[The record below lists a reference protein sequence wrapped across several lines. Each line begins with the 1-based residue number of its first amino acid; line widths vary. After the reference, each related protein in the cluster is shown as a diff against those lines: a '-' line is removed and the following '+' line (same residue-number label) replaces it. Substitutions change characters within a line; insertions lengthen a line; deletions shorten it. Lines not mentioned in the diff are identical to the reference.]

1 MSRIVT
7 WGLCIVGLSALAL
20 TACGD
25 DKSDKS
31 AAAPAKA
38 STTTTTTVLTAPP
51 TTVLGPPES
60 YALPPSWPTDPAQ
73 ADPSTADL
81 TYVQHVVDAY
91 DAVEGLAFKAMAETE
106 SVNDEAQAF
115 IAEYAYNEEMVGLEI
130 EACRNIATAYPG
142 QILPGQI
149 ASHRPRALSRSHL
162 DALSLETTLFQSD
175 VRAAAKP
182 RRIVPLD
189 GHPTRQPQ
197 HGHQSVSLAA
207 LGVRTEAHRTRNSL
221 QRRGGLMIPASHDPG
236 RCMHASTLLGVGS
249 TDCLHR
255 GHWPQTTR
263 AKVSRSGAGSRR
275 GIST

>member
-81 TYVQHVVDAY
+81 MYVQHVVDAY
-91 DAVEGLAFKAMAETE
+91 DAVEGLAFKAMAKTDT
-106 SVNDEAQAF
+106 VNDEAQLIF
-115 IAEYAYNEEMVGLEI
+115 AEFAYNEEMVGLTI
-130 EACRNIATAYPG
+130 EAAQQYRAQYPG
-142 QILPGQI
+142 QILAGQ
-149 ASHRPRALSRSHL
+149 SHYIVHGVESLSPRCFVAR
-162 DALSLETTLFQSD
+162 TTLFQSD

-182 RRIVPLD
+182 R
-189 GHPTRQPQ
+189 
-197 HGHQSVSLAA
+197 QSFLWM
-207 LGVRTEAHRTRNSL
+207 G
-221 QRRGGLMIPASHDPG
+221 IPPDS
-236 RCMHASTLLGVGS
+236 RSTDINPSPWRLLGYG
-249 TDCLHR
+249 
-255 GHWPQTTR
+255 P
-263 AKVSRSGAGSRR
+263 
-275 GIST
+275 